1 MIAPHSIQEVLNRI
15 DIIDVVGEFVKLKR
29 RGNSFLGLCPF
40 HNEKTPSFTVSQT
53 KELYKCFGCGRSGNT
68 IGFLIDHE
76 KYSYVE
82 AIRWLATR
90 YNVELEETETSPEQR
105 QKAQLS
111 ESLFILN
118 KFARDYFSK
127 QLFETEKGRDIAL
140 SYLVERGFSE
150 ETMRTFQLGYCPDDR
165 DAFSRAAINAQF
177 NPELL
182 QKSGLSVIR
191 DERPLDNYRGR
202 IIFPIHNQ
210 SGKVIGFGARIIA
223 KNDRA
228 PKYINTPEN
237 DLYVKSRILYG
248 SYFARHAIDKQ
259 DECLLVEGYTDV
271 ISLFQAGVENVV
283 ASGGTSLTIDQLRL
297 IKKYT
302 SNLTIIYD
310 GDKAGIKAALRGID
324 LALEEGLNVK
334 LVLVPDGEDPDSYV
348 RKAGGEAFRNYI
360 RDNRKDVILFQ
371 LEVSMQDVGDD
382 SQKKAALV
390 NQIAESIS
398 HLNKAEDFTRQQDYI
413 QRSAALLRIDEQGLT
428 NLVNKFIRD
437 RQQKEV
443 RKGPRDVSETEGIS
457 PDDNAA
463 PPPEPLPNFLQGD
476 EAHERS
482 VVRSLLEFGMKPWED
497 DMTVAEFM
505 IKEID
510 DNGLAEMIDNKDLV
524 KLIQAYRSEYE
535 HGNEPNARQFLYH
548 QDQVLSQLTVSIMDT
563 THEISPRWK
572 ELLDAAPPSRDDL
585 YKPEVESCMNYL
597 KIRKIRRL
605 IQENQKDLEK
615 ASSDEETLL
624 LLNTHQH
631 LKQMEIDITRA
642 RGTVIFK

>member
-15 DIIDVVGEFVKLKR
+15 DIIDVIGEFVKLKR
-29 RGNSFLGLCPF
+29 RGNSHLGLCPF

-105 QKAQLS
+105 QRAQLS

-118 KFARDYFSK
+118 KFARDYFSQ
-127 QLFETEKGRDIAL
+127 QLFDTEKGRDIAY
-140 SYLVERGFSE
+140 SYLQERGFTE

-165 DAFSRAAINAQF
+165 DSFSKAALGAQF
-177 NPELL
+177 NPEIL

-191 DERPLDNYRGR
+191 DERPIDNYRGR

-271 ISLFQAGVENVV
+271 ISLYQAGVENVV
-283 ASGGTSLTIDQLRL
+283 ASGGTSLTVDQLRL
-297 IKKYT
+297 VKKYT

-310 GDKAGIKAALRGID
+310 GDRAGIKAALRGID

-371 LEVSMQDVGDD
+371 LEVSMQEVGDD

-443 RKGPRDVSETEGIS
+443 RKGPRDLPEADAIEAGNTPS
-457 PDDNAA
+457 PI
-463 PPPEPLPNFLQGD
+463 PEPLPNFLQGD
-476 EAHERS
+476 EAHERG
-482 VVRSLLEFGMKPWED
+482 VVRSLIEFGMKPWDD
-497 DMTVAEFM
+497 DMTVAEF
-505 IKEID
+505 IFREID
-510 DNGLAEMIDNKDLV
+510 ENGLADMIDSKDLL

-535 HGNEPNARQFLYH
+535 HGNEPTARQFLYH
-548 QDQVLSQLTVSIMDT
+548 ADQVLSQLTVSIMDT

-572 ELLDAAPPSRDDL
+572 ELLDAAPPTREDL

-597 KIRKIRRL
+597 KIKKIRRL

-615 ASSDEETLL
+615 ASSDEEILL

-631 LKQMEIDITRA
+631 LKQMEIEITRA